1 MKKKILIFA
10 GMLAL
15 TPAASFANRSEA
27 MPTEIAAPYDNITV
41 KGTVVDETGSPI
53 PGVSVY
59 VKGTTNGTISD
70 IDGNFSLSCPSDA
83 TLVFSYVG
91 YTTQEIA
98 VSNRPNLGTISLK
111 EDNKELEQVV
121 VIGYGTQKKVDLT
134 GSVAVVDAEEMKK
147 VSGYAYRRELPPSPA
162 CAGATSLGEGG
173 SPPYGSLSEGAVSE
187 AD

>member
-27 MPTEIAAPYDNITV
+27 MPTAIAAPYDNITV

-53 PGVSVY
+53 PGASVY

-98 VSNRPNLGTISLK
+98 DR
-111 EDNKELEQVV
+111 
-121 VIGYGTQKKVDLT
+121 IGYKTH
-134 GSVAVVDAEEMKK
+134 SAVVKRIKK
-147 VSGYAYRRELPPSPA
+147 LGKMYQESSGLNF
-162 CAGATSLGEGG
+162 GF
-173 SPPYGSLSEGAVSE
+173 
-187 AD
+187 